1 MWRRMANTKFESAS
15 LRNFP
20 ASTSLKFEASDTHA
34 YLSALSMIA
43 PSPDWFVGVSNLAL
57 KQDNRWIT
65 DQTIPLIPWDAETE
79 DGTQFSLNNAG
90 SSPHTRVSIVSN
102 SPFNG
107 SPVIGTLRIE
117 LLSTPEP
124 SPINK
129 PFPATKRLPVNS
141 GSLLILLD

>member
-15 LRNFP
+15 LQNFP

-107 SPVIGTLRIE
+107 SPVIGTLRI
-117 LLSTPEP
+117 
-124 SPINK
+124 
-129 PFPATKRLPVNS
+129 
-141 GSLLILLD
+141 